1 MPRITVL
8 RRLFMLL
15 LLFAAGFLALL
26 VRLFW
31 LQLGPA
37 PGRAAEASWAA
48 QAVRQRGDT
57 LVLDDGRG
65 RFLDRQG
72 APLTGVPVTAVAAF
86 PVRETDGRPRHEE
99 TERLAAALGADPR
112 QLAGWLAKLREPA
125 FWTGGNDDG
134 RAVAIGEAQAEAV
147 RRLGLPG
154 IWPLPRVERYAA
166 DLAPLHAIGY
176 VSQHPE
182 RLRDLYGERL
192 GRRRLALSEP
202 LGGSG
207 LERSFDRLLH
217 GAGPTL
223 AVRHRDAA
231 RRDMA
236 GLGVRVVGP
245 AGGAFPL
252 RVRTTID
259 RGVQREAE
267 RAMERAGVRAG
278 AIVVLDAENAD
289 ILAMVSRP
297 AFDPAHIGRPG
308 TDERNHAL
316 TGYPPGSVFKAVTL
330 AAALESGAVRRGERF
345 RCDGKYG
352 RYGLRCWR
360 EEGHGVLT
368 LEEAFAQSCN
378 VAFAALAERL
388 DPRALADTAERLG
401 LARRIGWHVPR
412 FVDGQPLRLLP
423 EEEAGAVFA
432 DPADGRD
439 GGVRTGAG
447 IGQRDV
453 RVTPLQAAN
462 LVVTLLNG
470 GRVTAPR
477 LVTEIR
483 YADGRLLAR
492 LPEQSAASPRGAI
505 HRETAGFLLRAMDR
519 VVREG
524 TAARP
529 LARLEGRV
537 AGKSGTAETGRPGS
551 ARNHHWFVGYG
562 PLDRPRYAVAVL
574 IEDQPAGLRNRAA
587 GVFGD
592 LMAALLGEPSS
603 AR

>member
-1 MPRITVL
+1 MSRIVVL
-8 RRLFMLL
+8 RRLFLLL
-15 LLFAAGFLALL
+15 LLFASGFLFLL
-26 VRLFW
+26 ARLFW

-37 PGRAAEASWAA
+37 PGAAADATWAA
-48 QAVRQRGDT
+48 LAVRQRSDV
-57 LVLDDGRG
+57 LVLDSGRG
-65 RFLDRQG
+65 RFLDRRG

-86 PVRETDGRPRHEE
+86 PARESDGRLRDDEVA
-99 TERLAAALGADPR
+99 RLAAVLGTDPR
-112 QLAGWLAKLREPA
+112 QLADWLAGQREPA
-125 FWTGGNDDG
+125 FWMGEGGDG
-134 RAVAIGEAQAEAV
+134 RAAAIGEAQAEAV
-147 RRLGLPG
+147 LRLGLPG
-154 IWPLPRVERYAA
+154 VYPLPRVERYAA

-182 RLRDLYGERL
+182 RLIGLYGGRI
-192 GRRRLALSEP
+192 GRRRLERSEP

-207 LERSFDRLLH
+207 LERSLDRLLH

-236 GLGVRVVGP
+236 GLGVRVVRP
-245 AGGAFPL
+245 GGDAFPL

-259 RGVQREAE
+259 REVQRAAE
-267 RAMERAGVRAG
+267 RALERAGVRAG
-278 AIVVLDAENAD
+278 AIVVLDAATAD

-297 AFDPAHIGRPG
+297 AFDPARIGRPG
-308 TDERNHAL
+308 TDERNHSL
-316 TGYPPGSVFKAVTL
+316 TGFPPGSVFKTVTL
-330 AAALESGAVRRGERF
+330 AAALESGVVRRNEKF
-345 RCDGKYG
+345 RCSGSYG

-378 VAFAALAERL
+378 VVFAALAERL
-388 DPRALADTAERLG
+388 DPRALADTAARLG

-412 FVDGQPLRLLP
+412 FIDGRPLRLLP

-432 DPADGRD
+432 EPADGRD

-470 GRVTAPR
+470 GRVKAPR
-477 LVTEIR
+477 LVTDIR
-483 YADGRLLAR
+483 FADGRILAR
-492 LPEQSAASPRGAI
+492 LPEQSAASPQGAI
-505 HRETAGFLLRAMDR
+505 RPETAVFLLGAMDR

-524 TAARP
+524 TAAGVLGP
-529 LARLEGRV
+529 LKGVV
-537 AGKSGTAETGRPGS
+537 AGKSGTAETGRPGP

-562 PLDRPRYAVAVL
+562 PLDQPRYAVAVL
-574 IEDQPAGLRNRAA
+574 LEDQPAGLRNRAA

-592 LMAALLGEPSS
+592 LMAALLGEPAS